1 MSQQATKSS
10 EGKKGRGPI
19 VMEGITSVAF
29 KKDIFLLSIL
39 DKVSMQYIMV
49 QMSSYLCKSLE
60 DKKLFCQTFKQY

>member
-29 KKDIFLLSIL
+29 KKDFFCTFHIGQS
-39 DKVSMQYIMV
+39 QYAV
-49 QMSSYLCKSLE
+49 HHV
-60 DKKLFCQTFKQY
+60 TNV